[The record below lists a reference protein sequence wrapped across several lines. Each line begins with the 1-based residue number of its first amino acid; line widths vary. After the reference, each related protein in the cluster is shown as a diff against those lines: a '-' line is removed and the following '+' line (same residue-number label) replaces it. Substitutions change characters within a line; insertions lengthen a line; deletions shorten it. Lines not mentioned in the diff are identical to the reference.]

1 LAGRNDGERAIDPR
15 HSMKWRLVALLI
27 GIVGAIILFCTI
39 INSLFLEGYYERTKL
54 DKLGDVYNKVNETY
68 TGLTTDDVELTFEQL
83 MTGQNI
89 SIYIYNT
96 YILSS
101 QIVVSVTYPD
111 NIDVEMLKRDLQK
124 YYFPDETFNGA
135 SYGIPSGGGIVR
147 NRGNEKIV
155 DNGVYKIYRRYDQ
168 RLEANYLELLGTL
181 DSGDNVFIRT
191 NFDNISESAG
201 IANKFFAYVGLL
213 GIVFGAIAMYIT
225 GDKFTKPLVRLTHIT
240 KEISELNFDVRYEE
254 KRKDEI
260 GVLGESINTLSDK
273 LESTIS
279 ELKSANL
286 ELTKDIEKKQ
296 QIDDMRREFLS
307 DVTHELKTPIA
318 LIQGYAEG
326 LKDNISDDEESRDYY
341 CDVIIDE
348 SGKMNN
354 MVKKLLTLSHIE
366 SGTDKV
372 EFERF
377 DINELITSVLRSMKM
392 MFDKCEVVPEFNHD
406 KPVFVWADEYHTEE
420 VVTNY
425 VSNALNHVEPSAI
438 TGKKEIRVTVE
449 QENDKARISVYN
461 TGEQIPEADIGKI
474 WDKFYKVDK
483 ARTRAYGGSGIGLS
497 IVKAIM
503 ESMNQD
509 FGVKNMEDGVLFYFE
524 LDMKS

>member
-1 LAGRNDGERAIDPR
+1 MAGRNDGERAIDPR

-296 QIDDMRREFLS
+296 QIDEKRAQKDGYQELTPRIACAARRHPHS
-307 DVTHELKTPIA
+307 PH
-318 LIQGYAEG
+318 
-326 LKDNISDDEESRDYY
+326 
-341 CDVIIDE
+341 
-348 SGKMNN
+348 
-354 MVKKLLTLSHIE
+354 
-366 SGTDKV
+366 
-372 EFERF
+372 
-377 DINELITSVLRSMKM
+377 
-392 MFDKCEVVPEFNHD
+392 
-406 KPVFVWADEYHTEE
+406 PVRR
-420 VVTNY
+420 
-425 VSNALNHVEPSAI
+425 P
-438 TGKKEIRVTVE
+438 
-449 QENDKARISVYN
+449 
-461 TGEQIPEADIGKI
+461 
-474 WDKFYKVDK
+474 
-483 ARTRAYGGSGIGLS
+483 
-497 IVKAIM
+497 
-503 ESMNQD
+503 
-509 FGVKNMEDGVLFYFE
+509 
-524 LDMKS
+524 